1 MTLHTLLHHPLDAG
15 AYRWGYR
22 QLDPRT
28 QQPGRRS
35 TGRTVHAPDVCE
47 VLIND
52 RFPAYLS
59 WERFE
64 AIQHR

>member
-1 MTLHTLLHHPLDAG
+1 MTLQTVRHHPIDAG

-28 QQPGRRS
+28 QPPGRRS
-35 TGRTVHAPDVCE
+35 PGRTVHAPDDWE

-52 RFPAYLS
+52 RFPASIS
-59 WERFE
+59 WERFD
-64 AIQHR
+64 AIHHR